1 VGDGAFQLCSNRGG
15 GIAQS
20 WNAALH
26 TCGRSPRSVGVVSD
40 DRRRRLGDAGEQVA
54 AEHLLRRGFRVL
66 ERNYRTR
73 WGELDIVAFDG
84 VTIAFVEV
92 KTRRAVPG
100 RTPFE
105 SVHLRKRAQ
114 VRRMA
119 ASWLSERPGR
129 PFARVLRFDAIAV
142 TVDHAGRLVGLEHLE
157 GAF

>member
-1 VGDGAFQLCSNRGG
+1 M
-15 GIAQS
+15 
-20 WNAALH
+20 H
-26 TCGRSPRSVGVVSD
+26 TVDETRRSVVAMSP
-40 DRRRRLGDAGEQVA
+40 DRRKRLGEAGEDLA
-54 AEHLLRRGFRVL
+54 AQHLVRRGFRIL

-84 VTIAFVEV
+84 ATLAFVEV
-92 KTRRAVPG
+92 KARRAASG

-105 SVHLRKRAQ
+105 SVHARKRVQ

-129 PFARVLRFDAIAV
+129 PFARALRFDAIGV
-142 TVDHAGRLVGLEHLE
+142 TVDGTGNLLRLEHLE